1 MMDMPACPSLIPT
14 KGGRPAGGS
23 ILDFVVDFMAWW
35 VDDPGHGGPVMVALL
50 PLPHDL
56 PPSGAGSE

>member
-1 MMDMPACPSLIPT
+1 MPTCPSLIPT

-23 ILDFVVDFMAWW
+23 ILDFVMDFTGLMAWW
-35 VDDPGHGGPVMVALL
+35 VDGPGHGGPVMVAVLS
-50 PLPHDL
+50 LPHDL